1 MKIVLFQNDLRQERQ
16 RGAGVSGNVM
26 ATPRAGTAAREER
39 AGSNPSRPVGFHLRG
54 LATTLASL
62 PYLLNHLPVL
72 QKTLVQAL
80 PSESLSAV
88 SQEKQLNPQGGN

>member
-1 MKIVLFQNDLRQERQ
+1 
-16 RGAGVSGNVM
+16 M
-26 ATPRAGTAAREER
+26 ATPRAGTAVWEER
-39 AGSNPSRPVGFHLRG
+39 AGSNHSRSVGFHLRG
-54 LATTLASL
+54 LATTLAFL

-80 PSESLSAV
+80 LSESLSAV

>member
-1 MKIVLFQNDLRQERQ
+1 M
-16 RGAGVSGNVM
+16 G
-26 ATPRAGTAAREER
+26 RAGWEQPQHTTSWGRL
-39 AGSNPSRPVGFHLRG
+39 VGFHLRG
-54 LATTLASL
+54 LATTLAFL

-80 PSESLSAV
+80 LSESLSAV